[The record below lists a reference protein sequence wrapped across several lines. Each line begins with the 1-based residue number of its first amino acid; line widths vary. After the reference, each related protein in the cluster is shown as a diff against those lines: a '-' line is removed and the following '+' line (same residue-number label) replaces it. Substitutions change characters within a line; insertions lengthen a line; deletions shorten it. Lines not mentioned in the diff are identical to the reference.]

1 MRTITSISLVA
12 ILFLTTS
19 CREELTY
26 NPFESSQYGFTR
38 YLSEISETYYSNNV
52 LSPSET
58 TTIFRNPIYDS
69 NGRVTSAYNNIVG
82 YDANYTYGYS
92 DDTIVTI
99 AMCQSG
105 KVIRREYVVRK
116 GVIAS
121 CTESSSVND
130 AIKTYTYSYDSS
142 NTLVNITVFDEE
154 YDFYTNISLT
164 WEYDN
169 ISSVEMET
177 SSYTD
182 IYEFVYNDKN
192 ERYNGKMPCF
202 FSSCYV
208 IGGVYGVD
216 EILSIEGYFGTSISK
231 DLPTTVYWNGI
242 VSRVFEYSIDN
253 NGYIST
259 IKQVSPDSKKIYR
272 IYSFKWN

>member
-1 MRTITSISLVA
+1 
-12 ILFLTTS
+12 
-19 CREELTY
+19 
-26 NPFESSQYGFTR
+26 
-38 YLSEISETYYSNNV
+38 
-52 LSPSET
+52 
-58 TTIFRNPIYDS
+58 
-69 NGRVTSAYNNIVG
+69 
-82 YDANYTYGYS
+82 
-92 DDTIVTI
+92 
-99 AMCQSG
+99 
-105 KVIRREYVVRK
+105 
-116 GVIAS
+116 
-121 CTESSSVND
+121 
-130 AIKTYTYSYDSS
+130 
-142 NTLVNITVFDEE
+142 
-154 YDFYTNISLT
+154 
-164 WEYDN
+164 
-169 ISSVEMET
+169 
-177 SSYTD
+177 
-182 IYEFVYNDKN
+182 VYNDKN